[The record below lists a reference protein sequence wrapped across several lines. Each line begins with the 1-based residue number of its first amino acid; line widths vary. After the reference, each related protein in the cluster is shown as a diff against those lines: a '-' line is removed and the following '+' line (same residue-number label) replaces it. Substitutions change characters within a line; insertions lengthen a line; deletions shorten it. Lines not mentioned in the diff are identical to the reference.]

1 MQKRFKE
8 KTTVPHR
15 NANVKGAGAAA
26 KRFNCSGTGLHA
38 MLIWKTEGNMGNI
51 CFIHMQSFQQ
61 SMIYCD
67 SRDKGNRL
75 GLDGSAEG
83 AARLTPRS
91 CRVEGD
97 REQLR
102 RITAAAELAG

>member
-26 KRFNCSGTGLHA
+26 KRFNVVGLAFTPCSFGKLKETRE
-38 MLIWKTEGNMGNI
+38 TSV
-51 CFIHMQSFQQ
+51 IHMQSFQQ

-83 AARLTPRS
+83 SSQTDPAVLP
-91 CRVEGD
+91 C
-97 REQLR
+97 
-102 RITAAAELAG
+102 

>member
-61 SMIYCD
+61 SMIDCD

-83 AARLTPRS
+83 SSQTDPAVLP
-91 CRVEGD
+91 C
-97 REQLR
+97 
-102 RITAAAELAG
+102 